1 MSAII
6 SDQFRILNAET
17 FVKSF
22 TGIGT
27 TTNVYYTFIGL
38 PNSTDTATGSG
49 TTDWNTNTPS
59 PKDMFK
65 EQNDYYDTMLA
76 LKKVT
81 TQDVRRMVRK
91 INWNSS
97 VKYDMY
103 RHDYNV
109 SNLSPVAGA
118 TNLYDANYYVVN
130 TNFQVY
136 ICLQNGID
144 PEHPTGHPSL
154 DEPTFTDL
162 EPRAAGSSGDG
173 YIWKYLFTISPN
185 DIIKFDSL
193 DFIPVPSNWGN
204 DADTASIKNNAISGE
219 IKIVTITNRGSGYS
233 PAGTYKNIPILG
245 DGTGGKVSISVGAD
259 GKVSS
264 VDVTNG
270 GSQYTR
276 GTIQFYPSGPALE
289 VGGTNLTSIG
299 LNAVGS
305 ASTSIATFNIIIPP
319 SGGHGYDV
327 YKELG
332 AYRVLVYSRY
342 ENTGTN
348 PDFIVGNDFAR
359 VGIVKNPTTFGSK
372 TELLSSNQVSAL
384 GALKLTNPN
393 LGSYDA
399 DIVITQ
405 TIGIGSTAVAK
416 VASYDA
422 TTGVLKYYQPVGLA
436 VTAFNYKLLNFKRN
450 SELAT
455 GGALT
460 IFGATS
466 GSNLQIQTTYGTSA
480 NPGVTTTV
488 GNRIINLDQNYIEG
502 IANPEVEKYSGE
514 IIYIDNRAAI
524 PRSFTQKEDIKI
536 VLEF

>member
-49 TTDWNTNTPS
+49 TTDWNTNTPN

-91 INWNSS
+91 VNWNSS

-109 SNLSPVAGA
+109 SNLSPVVGA

-144 PEHPTGHPSL
+144 PEHPTGQPSL
-154 DEPTFTDL
+154 DEPIFTDL

-173 YIWKYLFTISPN
+173 YVWKYLFTISPN

-245 DGTGGKVSISVGAD
+245 DGTGGRVSISVGAD

-305 ASTSIATFNIIIPP
+305 ASTSIATFDVIIPP

-342 ENTGTN
+342 ENTGAN

-372 TELLSSNQVSAL
+372 TELLSSNQASAL

-399 DIVITQ
+399 DTIITQ

-466 GSNLQIQTTYGTSA
+466 GSNLEIQTTYGTSS

-488 GNRIINLDQNYIEG
+488 GNRIINLDQNYVEG

>member
-91 INWNSS
+91 VNWNSS

-109 SNLSPVAGA
+109 SNLSPVTGA

-144 PEHPTGHPSL
+144 PEHSTGQPSL

-173 YIWKYLFTISPN
+173 YIWKYLFTILPN

-305 ASTSIATFNIIIPP
+305 ASTSIATFDVIIPP

-348 PDFIVGNDFAR
+348 PDFVVGNDFAR

-372 TELLSSNQVSAL
+372 TELLSSNQASAL

-399 DIVITQ
+399 DTVITQ

-455 GGALT
+455 GGTLT

>member
-91 INWNSS
+91 VNWTSS

-109 SNLSPVAGA
+109 SNLSSITGA

-136 ICLQNGID
+136 ICLQNGTD
-144 PEHPTGHPSL
+144 PEHPTGQPSL

-204 DADTASIKNNAISGE
+204 DADSASIKNNAISGE
-219 IKIVTITNRGSGYS
+219 IKIVTITNRGNQYS

-245 DGTGGKVSISVGAD
+245 DGTGGRVSISVGAD

-270 GSQYTR
+270 GSRYTR

-305 ASTSIATFNIIIPP
+305 ASTSIATFDVIIPP

-372 TELLSSNQVSAL
+372 TELLSSNQASAL

-399 DIVITQ
+399 DTIITQ

-466 GSNLQIQTTYGTSA
+466 GSNLEIQTTYGTSS

>member
-38 PNSTDTATGSG
+38 PNSTDTVTGSG

-65 EQNDYYDTMLA
+65 EHNDYYDTMLA
-76 LKKVT
+76 LKKIT
-81 TQDVRRMVRK
+81 TQDVRRMIRK
-91 INWNSS
+91 VNWNSS

-103 RHDYNV
+103 RHDYNLN
-109 SNLSPVAGA
+109 NLSSVTNA

-144 PEHPTGHPSL
+144 PEHPTGQPSL

-173 YIWKYLFTISPN
+173 YIWKYLYTISPN

-204 DADTASIKNNAISGE
+204 DVDTASIKNNAISGE

-245 DGTGGKVSISVGAD
+245 DGTGGKISVSVGAD

-276 GTIQFYPSGPALE
+276 GTIQFYPNGPALE

-299 LNAVGS
+299 LNAVGVGT
-305 ASTSIATFNIIIPP
+305 TSIATFDVIIPP
-319 SGGHGYDV
+319 SGGHGYDI

-359 VGIVKNPTTFGSK
+359 VGIIKNPTTFGSK
-372 TELLSSNQVSAL
+372 TQILSSNQVSAL
-384 GALKLTNPN
+384 GALKLENSSS
-393 LGSYDA
+393 GSYDA
-399 DIVITQ
+399 DTIITQ

-436 VTAFNYKLLNFKRN
+436 VSSYNYKLLNFKRS

-455 GGALT
+455 GGSLT
-460 IFGATS
+460 IFGATT
-466 GSNLQIQTTYGTSA
+466 GSNLLVQTTYGTSA

-488 GNRIINLDQNYIEG
+488 GSRIINLDQNYIEG
-502 IANPEVEKYSGE
+502 MANPEVEKYSGE

>member
-17 FVKSF
+17 FVKIF

-76 LKKVT
+76 LKKIT

-91 INWNSS
+91 VNWNSS

-144 PEHPTGHPSL
+144 PEHPTGQPSL
-154 DEPTFTDL
+154 DEPTFADL

-245 DGTGGKVSISVGAD
+245 DGTGGRVSVSVGAD

-270 GSQYTR
+270 GSKYTM
-276 GTIQFYPSGPALE
+276 GTIQFYPSAPALE

-305 ASTSIATFNIIIPP
+305 ASTSIATFDVIIPP

-342 ENTGTN
+342 ENTGAN

-372 TELLSSNQVSAL
+372 TELLSSNQASVL
-384 GALKLTNPN
+384 GALKLTNSN
-393 LGSYDA
+393 LGSYNA
-399 DIVITQ
+399 DTVITQ

-436 VTAFNYKLLNFKRN
+436 VSAFNYKILNFKRN
-450 SELAT
+450 SELAA

-466 GSNLQIQTTYGTSA
+466 GSNLEIQTTYGTSA
-480 NPGVTTTV
+480 NPGVTTSV
-488 GNRIINLDQNYIEG
+488 GNRIINLDQNYVEG

>member
-38 PNSTDTATGSG
+38 PNSTDVVTGSG
-49 TTDWNTNTPS
+49 TTDWNTNVPA

-65 EQNDYYDTMLA
+65 EQNDYFDTMIA

-81 TQDVRRMVRK
+81 TQDVRRMIRK
-91 INWNSS
+91 ITWAAGI
-97 VKYDMY
+97 KYDMY
-103 RHDYNV
+103 RHDYSV
-109 SNLSPVAGA
+109 SNLAKVTSA
-118 TNLYDANYYVVN
+118 TNLYDSNYYIVN
-130 TNFQVY
+130 KDFKVY
-136 ICLQNGID
+136 ICLNNGTD
-144 PEHPTGHPSL
+144 PENPTGKPSL

-173 YIWKYLFTISPN
+173 YVWKYLYTISPS

-193 DFIPVPSNWGN
+193 EFIPVPSDWGN
-204 DADTASIKNNAISGE
+204 GETADIKNNAVNGE
-219 IKIVTITNRGSGYS
+219 IKVVTLKNRGSGYA

-245 DGTGGKVSISVGAD
+245 DGTGGKVSVTVGPD
-259 GKVSS
+259 GKVNS
-264 VDVTNG
+264 VDVTSG
-270 GSQYTR
+270 GTGYTR
-276 GTIQFYPSGPALE
+276 GTIQFYPNGPLTE
-289 VGGTNLTSIG
+289 VGGSNLTSIG

-305 ASTSIATFNIIIPP
+305 ASTSIASFDVIIPP
-319 SGGHGYDV
+319 SGGHGYDI

-359 VGIVKNPTTFGSK
+359 VGIIKNPTVYGSK
-372 TELLSSNQVSAL
+372 TQLLTSSQASAL
-384 GALKLTNPN
+384 GSIKLENPAA
-393 LGSYDA
+393 GTYIA
-399 DIVITQ
+399 DSLITQ
-405 TIGIGSTAVAK
+405 TIGIGSTAAGK

-422 TTGVLKYYQPVGLA
+422 STGVLKYYQPVGLA
-436 VTAFNYKLLNFKRN
+436 VTAYNYKLVGFKRN
-450 SELAT
+450 SELAS
-455 GGALT
+455 GGTLV
-460 IFGATS
+460 INGASS
-466 GSNLQIQTTYGTSA
+466 GTNLEIQTTFGTSA
-480 NPGVTTTV
+480 NPGVTTVV
-488 GNRIINLDQNYIEG
+488 GSKVINLDQNFIEG
-502 IANPEVEKYSGE
+502 VANPEIEKYSGE

-524 PRSFTQKEDIKI
+524 PRSLTQKEDIKI

>member
-65 EQNDYYDTMLA
+65 EQNDYYDTMLS

-81 TQDVRRMVRK
+81 TQDVRRMIRK
-91 INWNSS
+91 VNWSSS

-109 SNLSPVAGA
+109 SNLSAVTSA
-118 TNLYDANYYVVN
+118 TNLYDANYYAVN
-130 TNFQVY
+130 NNFQVY

-144 PEHPTGHPSL
+144 PEHPTGQPSL

-204 DADTASIKNNAISGE
+204 DAETASIKNNAISGE

-245 DGTGGKVSISVGAD
+245 DGTGGKISVSVGAD

-305 ASTSIATFNIIIPP
+305 ASTSIATFDVIIPP
-319 SGGHGYDV
+319 SGGHGYDI

-332 AYRVLVYSRY
+332 AYRVLVYSRF

-359 VGIVKNPTTFGSK
+359 VGIIKNPTTFGSK
-372 TELLSSNQVSAL
+372 TELLSSSQASVWSVS
-384 GALKLTNPN
+384 T
-393 LGSYDA
+393 
-399 DIVITQ
+399 
-405 TIGIGSTAVAK
+405 
-416 VASYDA
+416 
-422 TTGVLKYYQPVGLA
+422 LA
-436 VTAFNYKLLNFKRN
+436 
-450 SELAT
+450 
-455 GGALT
+455 
-460 IFGATS
+460 
-466 GSNLQIQTTYGTSA
+466 
-480 NPGVTTTV
+480 
-488 GNRIINLDQNYIEG
+488 
-502 IANPEVEKYSGE
+502 YS
-514 IIYIDNRAAI
+514 
-524 PRSFTQKEDIKI
+524 
-536 VLEF
+536 

>member
-1 MSAII
+1 
-6 SDQFRILNAET
+6 
-17 FVKSF
+17 
-22 TGIGT
+22 
-27 TTNVYYTFIGL
+27 
-38 PNSTDTATGSG
+38 
-49 TTDWNTNTPS
+49 
-59 PKDMFK
+59 
-65 EQNDYYDTMLA
+65 
-76 LKKVT
+76 
-81 TQDVRRMVRK
+81 
-91 INWNSS
+91 
-97 VKYDMY
+97 
-103 RHDYNV
+103 
-109 SNLSPVAGA
+109 
-118 TNLYDANYYVVN
+118 
-130 TNFQVY
+130 
-136 ICLQNGID
+136 
-144 PEHPTGHPSL
+144 
-154 DEPTFTDL
+154 
-162 EPRAAGSSGDG
+162 
-173 YIWKYLFTISPN
+173 
-185 DIIKFDSL
+185 
-193 DFIPVPSNWGN
+193 
-204 DADTASIKNNAISGE
+204 
-219 IKIVTITNRGSGYS
+219 
-233 PAGTYKNIPILG
+233 LG
-245 DGTGGKVSISVGAD
+245 DGTGGKVSVSVGAD

-305 ASTSIATFNIIIPP
+305 ASTSIATFDVIIPP

-342 ENTGTN
+342 ENTGAN

-372 TELLSSNQVSAL
+372 TELLSSNQASAL

-393 LGSYDA
+393 LGNYNA
-399 DIVITQ
+399 DTVITQ

-416 VASYDA
+416 VASYDG

-436 VTAFNYKLLNFKRN
+436 VSTFNYKLLNFKRN

-488 GNRIINLDQNYIEG
+488 GNRIINLDQNYVEG

-524 PRSFTQKEDIKI
+524 PRSLYSKRRYKNRIRILKKCHRIPTSTLVHIMMILMRIKI
-536 VLEF
+536 SKKFYLNLERLFKQES

>member
-76 LKKVT
+76 LKKIT

-91 INWNSS
+91 VNWNSS

-144 PEHPTGHPSL
+144 PEHPTGQPSL

-204 DADTASIKNNAISGE
+204 DADSASIKNNAISGE

-245 DGTGGKVSISVGAD
+245 DGTGGRVSISVGAD

-305 ASTSIATFNIIIPP
+305 ASTSIATFDVIIPP

-359 VGIVKNPTTFGSK
+359 VGIVKNPTAFGSK

-384 GALKLTNPN
+384 GALKLTNSN
-393 LGSYDA
+393 LGNYNA
-399 DIVITQ
+399 DTVITQ

-416 VASYDA
+416 VASYDG

-466 GSNLQIQTTYGTSA
+466 GSNLEIQTTYGTSA
-480 NPGVTTTV
+480 NPGVTTSV
-488 GNRIINLDQNYIEG
+488 GNRIINLDQNYVEG

>member
-27 TTNVYYTFIGL
+27 TSNVYYTFIGL
-38 PNSTDTATGSG
+38 PNSTDVATGSG
-49 TTDWNTNTPS
+49 TTDWNTNVPD

-65 EQNDYYDTMLA
+65 EQNDYFDTMIA

-91 INWNSS
+91 VNWNAG

-103 RHDYNV
+103 RHDYSS
-109 SNLSPVAGA
+109 SNLAKVTSA

-130 TNFQVY
+130 EDFKVY
-136 ICLQNGID
+136 ICLNNGTD
-144 PEHPTGHPSL
+144 PENPKGRPSL
-154 DEPTFTDL
+154 DQPKFTDL

-173 YIWKYLFTISPN
+173 YLWKYLYTISPS

-193 DFIPVPSNWGN
+193 EFVPVPSNWGTG
-204 DADTASIKNNAISGE
+204 DTADIKNNAVAGE
-219 IKIVTITNRGSGYS
+219 IKVVTITNRGSGYS

-245 DGTGGKVSISVGAD
+245 DGTGGRVSVTVGAD
-259 GKVSS
+259 GKVGS
-264 VDVTNG
+264 VDVTSG
-270 GSQYTR
+270 GTGYTR
-276 GTIQFYPSGPALE
+276 GTVQFYPDGPAKE
-289 VGGTNLTSIG
+289 VGGTNLSSIG

-305 ASTSIATFNIIIPP
+305 ASTSIATFDVIIPP
-319 SGGHGYDV
+319 SGGHGGDI

-342 ENTGTN
+342 ENNGTN

-359 VGIVKNPTTFGSK
+359 VGIIKNPTVYGSK
-372 TELLSSNQVSAL
+372 TQILSASQASAL
-384 GALKLTNPN
+384 GALKLELPENGTYTIDT
-393 LGSYDA
+393 L
-399 DIVITQ
+399 ITQ
-405 TIGIGSTAVAK
+405 TIGIGSTAAAK
-416 VASYDA
+416 VASYDSS
-422 TTGVLKYYQPVGLA
+422 TGVLKYYQPVGLA
-436 VTAFNYKLLNFKRN
+436 QTEYNFKLLGFKRN
-450 SELAT
+450 SEIVT
-455 GGALT
+455 GGSIT
-460 IFGATS
+460 INGVTA
-466 GSNLQIQTTYGTSA
+466 GSNLELQTTFGTAS

-488 GNRIINLDQNYIEG
+488 GSKIVNLDQNFIEG
-502 IANPEVEKYSGE
+502 VANPEIEKHSGE
-514 IIYIDNRAAI
+514 VIYIDNRAAI
-524 PRSFTQKEDIKI
+524 PRSLTQKEDIKI

>member
-17 FVKSF
+17 FVQSF
-22 TGIGT
+22 TGIGS

-38 PNSTDTATGSG
+38 PNSTDVATGSG
-49 TTDWNTNTPS
+49 TTDWNTNVPA

-65 EQNDYYDTMLA
+65 EQNDYFDTMIA

-91 INWNSS
+91 VNWNAG

-103 RHDYNV
+103 RHDYSS
-109 SNLSPVAGA
+109 SNLAPVTGA
-118 TNLYDANYYVVN
+118 TSLYDANYYVVN
-130 TNFQVY
+130 EDFKVY
-136 ICLQNGID
+136 ICLSNGTD
-144 PEHPTGHPSL
+144 PDNLSGKPSL
-154 DEPTFTDL
+154 DQPKFTDL

-173 YIWKYLFTISPN
+173 YLWKYLYTISPS

-193 DFIPVPSNWGN
+193 EFIPVPSNWGSG
-204 DADTASIKNNAISGE
+204 DTADIKNNAVDGE
-219 IKIVTITNRGSGYS
+219 IKVVTITNRGSGYA

-245 DGTGGKVSISVGAD
+245 DGTGGKVSVVVGAD
-259 GKVSS
+259 GRVSD
-264 VDVTNG
+264 VDVTSG
-270 GSQYTR
+270 GTGYTR
-276 GTIQFYPSGPALE
+276 GTIQFYPSGPAYE
-289 VGGTNLTSIG
+289 VGGTNLTSFG

-305 ASTSIATFNIIIPP
+305 ASTSIATFDVIIPP
-319 SGGHGYDV
+319 SGGHGDDI

-332 AYRVLVYSRY
+332 SYRVLVYSRY

-359 VGIVKNPTTFGSK
+359 VGILKNPTVYGSK
-372 TELLSSNQVSAL
+372 TQLLSSAQASAL
-384 GALKLTNPN
+384 GALKLENSEN
-393 LGSYDA
+393 GSYTVDNN
-399 DIVITQ
+399 ITQ
-405 TIGIGSTAVAK
+405 TIGIGSTAIGK

-422 TTGVLKYYQPVGLA
+422 STGVLKYYQPVGLA
-436 VTAFNYKLLNFKRN
+436 VTEYNYKLVNFKRN

-455 GGALT
+455 GGSLS
-460 IFGATS
+460 IVGATA
-466 GSNLQIQTTYGTSA
+466 GSNLDIQTSFGTAA
-480 NPGVTTTV
+480 NPGVTTVV
-488 GNRIINLDQNYIEG
+488 GAKVINLDQNFVEG
-502 IANPEVEKYSGE
+502 VANPEIEKYSGE

-524 PRSFTQKEDIKI
+524 PRSLTQKEDIKI

>member
-65 EQNDYYDTMLA
+65 EQNDYYDTMLS

-81 TQDVRRMVRK
+81 TQDVRRMIRK
-91 INWNSS
+91 VNWSSS

-109 SNLSPVAGA
+109 SNLSAVTSA

-130 TNFQVY
+130 NNFQVY

-144 PEHPTGHPSL
+144 PEHQTGQPSL

-204 DADTASIKNNAISGE
+204 DAETASIKNNAISGE

-245 DGTGGKVSISVGAD
+245 DGSGGKISVSVGAD

-276 GTIQFYPSGPALE
+276 GTVQFYPSGPALE

-305 ASTSIATFNIIIPP
+305 ASTSIATFDVIISP
-319 SGGHGYDV
+319 SGGHGYDI

-332 AYRVLVYSRY
+332 AYRVLVYSRF

-359 VGIVKNPTTFGSK
+359 VGIIKNPTTFGSK
-372 TELLSSNQVSAL
+372 TELLSSSQASVL
-384 GALKLTNPN
+384 GALKLQSPN

-399 DIVITQ
+399 DTIITQ
-405 TIGIGSTAVAK
+405 TIGIGSTSVAK

-436 VTAFNYKLLNFKRN
+436 ITAFNYKLLNFKRS
-450 SELAT
+450 SEIAA
-455 GGALT
+455 GGSLT

-466 GSNLQIQTTYGTSA
+466 GSNLQLQTTYGTSA

>member
-91 INWNSS
+91 VNWTSS

-103 RHDYNV
+103 RHDYSV
-109 SNLSPVAGA
+109 SNLSSITGA

-136 ICLQNGID
+136 ICLQNGTD
-144 PEHPTGHPSL
+144 PEHPTGQPSL

-173 YIWKYLFTISPN
+173 YIWKYLFTIPPN

-204 DADTASIKNNAISGE
+204 DADSASIKNNAISGE
-219 IKIVTITNRGSGYS
+219 IKIVTITNRGNQYS

-245 DGTGGKVSISVGAD
+245 DGTGGRVSISVGAD

-270 GSQYTR
+270 GSRYTR

-305 ASTSIATFNIIIPP
+305 ASTSIATFDVIIPP

-342 ENTGTN
+342 ENTGAN
-348 PDFIVGNDFAR
+348 PDFIVGNYFAR

-372 TELLSSNQVSAL
+372 TELLSSNQASAL

-399 DIVITQ
+399 DTVITQ

-460 IFGATS
+460 IFSATS
-466 GSNLQIQTTYGTSA
+466 GSNLEIQTTYGTSS

>member
-6 SDQFRILNAET
+6 SDKFRILNAET

-91 INWNSS
+91 VNWNSS

-144 PEHPTGHPSL
+144 PEHPTGQPSL

-173 YIWKYLFTISPN
+173 YVWKYLFSISPN

-204 DADTASIKNNAISGE
+204 DADSASIKNNEISGE

-245 DGTGGKVSISVGAD
+245 DGTGGKVSVSVGAD

-270 GSQYTR
+270 GSHYTR

-305 ASTSIATFNIIIPP
+305 ASTSIATFDVIIPP

-342 ENTGTN
+342 ENTGAN

-372 TELLSSNQVSAL
+372 TELLSSNQASAL

-393 LGSYDA
+393 LGNYNA
-399 DIVITQ
+399 DTVITQ

-416 VASYDA
+416 VASYDG

-436 VTAFNYKLLNFKRN
+436 VSTFNYKLLNFKRN

-455 GGALT
+455 GVALT

-488 GNRIINLDQNYIEG
+488 GNRIINLDQNYVEG

>member
-27 TTNVYYTFIGL
+27 TSNVYYTFIGL
-38 PNSTDTATGSG
+38 PNSTDVATGSG
-49 TTDWNTNTPS
+49 TTDWNTNVPD

-65 EQNDYYDTMLA
+65 EQNDYFDTMIA

-91 INWNSS
+91 VDWNAG

-103 RHDYNV
+103 RHDYSS
-109 SNLSPVAGA
+109 SNLAKVTSA

-130 TNFQVY
+130 EDFKVY
-136 ICLQNGID
+136 ICLNNGTD
-144 PEHPTGHPSL
+144 PENSKGRPSL
-154 DEPTFTDL
+154 DQPKFTDL

-173 YIWKYLFTISPN
+173 YVWKYLYTISPS

-193 DFIPVPSNWGN
+193 EFVPVPSDWGTG
-204 DADTASIKNNAISGE
+204 DTADIKNNAVAGE
-219 IKIVTITNRGSGYS
+219 IKVVTITNRGSGYS

-245 DGTGGKVSISVGAD
+245 DGTGGRVSVTVGAD
-259 GKVSS
+259 GKVGS
-264 VDVTNG
+264 VDVTSG
-270 GSQYTR
+270 GTGYTR
-276 GTIQFYPSGPALE
+276 GTVQFYPDGPAKE
-289 VGGTNLTSIG
+289 VGGTNLSSIG

-305 ASTSIATFNIIIPP
+305 ASTSIATFDVIIPP
-319 SGGHGYDV
+319 SGGHGGDI

-342 ENTGTN
+342 ENNGTN

-359 VGIVKNPTTFGSK
+359 VGIIKNPTVYGSK
-372 TELLSSNQVSAL
+372 TQLLSASQASAL
-384 GALKLTNPN
+384 GALKLELPENGTYTVDT
-393 LGSYDA
+393 L
-399 DIVITQ
+399 ITQ
-405 TIGIGSTAVAK
+405 TIGIGSTAAAK
-416 VASYDA
+416 VASYDSS
-422 TTGVLKYYQPVGLA
+422 TGVLKYYQPVGLA
-436 VTAFNYKLLNFKRN
+436 QTEYNFKLLGFKRDSEVVTGGSITINGVTA
-450 SELAT
+450 
-455 GGALT
+455 
-460 IFGATS
+460 
-466 GSNLQIQTTYGTSA
+466 GSNLELQTTFGTAS

-488 GNRIINLDQNYIEG
+488 GSKIVNLDQNFIEG
-502 IANPEVEKYSGE
+502 VANPEIEKHSGE
-514 IIYIDNRAAI
+514 VIYIDNRAAI
-524 PRSFTQKEDIKI
+524 PRSLTQKEDIKI

>member
-27 TTNVYYTFIGL
+27 TSNVYYTFIGL
-38 PNSTDTATGSG
+38 PNSTDVATGSG
-49 TTDWNTNTPS
+49 TTDWNTNVPD

-65 EQNDYYDTMLA
+65 EQNDYFDTMIA

-91 INWNSS
+91 VDWNAG

-103 RHDYNV
+103 RHDYSS
-109 SNLSPVAGA
+109 SNLAKVTSA

-130 TNFQVY
+130 EDFKVY
-136 ICLQNGID
+136 ICLNNGTD
-144 PEHPTGHPSL
+144 PENPKGRPSL
-154 DEPTFTDL
+154 DQPKFTDL

-173 YIWKYLFTISPN
+173 YLWKYLYTISPS

-193 DFIPVPSNWGN
+193 EFVPVPSNWGTG
-204 DADTASIKNNAISGE
+204 DTADIKNNAVAGE
-219 IKIVTITNRGSGYS
+219 IKVVTITNRGSGYS

-245 DGTGGKVSISVGAD
+245 DGTGGRVSVTVGAD
-259 GKVSS
+259 GKVGS
-264 VDVTNG
+264 VDVTSG
-270 GSQYTR
+270 GTGYTR
-276 GTIQFYPSGPALE
+276 GTVQFYPDGPAKE
-289 VGGTNLTSIG
+289 VGGTNLSSIG

-305 ASTSIATFNIIIPP
+305 ASTSIATFDVIIPP
-319 SGGHGYDV
+319 SGGHGGDI

-342 ENTGTN
+342 ENNGTN

-359 VGIVKNPTTFGSK
+359 VGIIKNPTVYGSK
-372 TELLSSNQVSAL
+372 TQLLSASQASAL
-384 GALKLTNPN
+384 GALKLELPENGTYTVDT
-393 LGSYDA
+393 L
-399 DIVITQ
+399 ITQ
-405 TIGIGSTAVAK
+405 TIGIGSTAAAK
-416 VASYDA
+416 VASYDSS
-422 TTGVLKYYQPVGLA
+422 TGVLKYYQPVGLA
-436 VTAFNYKLLNFKRN
+436 QTEYNFKLLGFKRN
-450 SELAT
+450 SEVVT
-455 GGALT
+455 GGSIT
-460 IFGATS
+460 INGVTA
-466 GSNLQIQTTYGTSA
+466 GSNLELQTTFGTAS

-488 GNRIINLDQNYIEG
+488 GSKIVNLDQNFIEG
-502 IANPEVEKYSGE
+502 VANPEIEKHSGE
-514 IIYIDNRAAI
+514 VIYIDNRAAI
-524 PRSFTQKEDIKI
+524 PRSLTQKEDIKI